1 MSPGITSTSP
11 SPEGL
16 VPLVRRFRAMNTDV
30 TLQVVGPGAR
40 AAALLAEAEQV
51 FVRVERTCTRFDPTS
66 ALMQANAAAD
76 QWCEVPQECYLAIAE
91 AAGAHLETEG
101 LFDPRVLTSL
111 VAMGYDRTLPF
122 GDGPVRL
129 SAGRT
134 PDDIPSI
141 VPVTSG
147 TAGGTALGTSA
158 RTSTGTAPWAPGL
171 DRHHRA
177 VAVGPVPIDLG
188 GIGKGLAVRWAAH
201 LLFEAGAGYLVE
213 AGGDCALSGPGPDGG
228 PWRVGVEDPLGG
240 SEPVAVLEVTDI
252 GCATSSLRKRTWQVD
267 GRQVHH
273 LVDPRTGISADTGL
287 RSVTVLDSDP
297 ARAEVWSKALLIAGR
312 HRIAELAHAK
322 VLPAL
327 WVDESGR
334 LEASEAIRDDI
345 IWSAS
350 HVH

>member
-1 MSPGITSTSP
+1 MSPGTPVTSP
-11 SPEGL
+11 SAEGL
-16 VPLVRRFRAMNTDV
+16 VTTVRRFRAMNTDV
-30 TLQVVGPGAR
+30 TLQVVGPGPR
-40 AAALLAEAEQV
+40 AATLLDDAEQV
-51 FVRVERTCTRFDPTS
+51 FVRVERSCTRFDPTS
-66 ALMQANAAAD
+66 ALMQANAAGE

-122 GDGPVRL
+122 AEGPVRL

-134 PDDIPSI
+134 PDGIPSV
-141 VPVTSG
+141 VP
-147 TAGGTALGTSA
+147 L
-158 RTSTGTAPWAPGL
+158 TSTPSAGAGTPSAMGPATWAPGL
-171 DRHHRA
+171 DRHLRA
-177 VAVGPVPIDLG
+177 VRVGPRPIDLG

-201 LLFEAGAGYLVE
+201 LLVEAGQGYLVE
-213 AGGDCALSGPGPDGG
+213 AGGDCALGGPGPDAG

-240 SEPVAVLEVTDI
+240 DDPVAVLEITDI
-252 GCATSSLRKRTWQVD
+252 GCATSSLRKRTWQIE

-287 RSVTVLDSDP
+287 RSVTVLDSDT

-312 HRIAELAHAK
+312 HRIAELAESK

-327 WVDESGR
+327 WVDETGR